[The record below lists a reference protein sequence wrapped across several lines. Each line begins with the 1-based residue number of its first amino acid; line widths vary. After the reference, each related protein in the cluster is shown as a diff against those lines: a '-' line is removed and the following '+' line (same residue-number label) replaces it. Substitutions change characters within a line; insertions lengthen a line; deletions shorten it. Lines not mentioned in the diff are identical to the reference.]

1 LVILADKAGRRSLF
15 LAITEREGF
24 PYRLLHTKE
33 GNFRSLMIEFDI
45 LTLFPGL
52 CEGAFSE
59 SILGKAQ
66 ENRLIQVRCLDL
78 RRWASGKHRVT
89 DEPPYG
95 GGPGMVMK
103 AEPIFAAVE
112 AIRRPGSHVILMS
125 ATGPRFTQQKAQELV
140 KKSHLLFVCGHYEGV
155 DQRVADH
162 VVDEELSIGDYIL
175 TNGAIAATVVVDA
188 VARLIPGVLGEA
200 DSATDESFSDGL
212 LEYPHYTRPAD
223 FRGLKVPEILLSGNH
238 AAIEAWRKA
247 EAVKRTVERRPGLA
261 PDLAPSSK
269 LQTPPRRLDSE
280 RVRQASREATS
291 SKPGTSASS
300 RSAVNEES

>member
-1 LVILADKAGRRSLF
+1 
-15 LAITEREGF
+15 
-24 PYRLLHTKE
+24 
-33 GNFRSLMIEFDI
+33 MIEFDI
-45 LTLFPGL
+45 LTLFPRL
-52 CEGAFSE
+52 CEGALAA

-78 RRWASGKHRVT
+78 RQWASGKHRVT

-112 AIRRPGSHVILMS
+112 AIRRPESHIILMS
-125 ATGPRFTQQKAQELV
+125 ATGRRFTQAKARELAD
-140 KKSHLLFVCGHYEGV
+140 KSHLIFVCGHYEGV

-162 VVDEELSIGDYIL
+162 LVDEELSIGDYIL

-200 DSATDESFSDGL
+200 DSAMDESFSNGF
-212 LEYPHYTRPAD
+212 LEYPHYTRPAE

-238 AAIEAWRKA
+238 AAIETWRKA
-247 EAVKRTVERRPGLA
+247 EALKRTVERRPDLT
-261 PDLAPSSK
+261 PDHASSSK
-269 LQTPPRRLDSE
+269 LPTSPPRLDS
-280 RVRQASREATS
+280 VRLRRAGRDATS
-291 SKPGTSASS
+291 GKPGASEKGE
-300 RSAVNEES
+300 N

>member
-1 LVILADKAGRRSLF
+1 
-15 LAITEREGF
+15 
-24 PYRLLHTKE
+24 
-33 GNFRSLMIEFDI
+33 MIEFDI
-45 LTLFPGL
+45 LTLFPRL
-52 CEGAFSE
+52 CEGTFSE

-66 ENRLIQVRCLDL
+66 ENRLIRVRCLDL
-78 RRWASGKHRVT
+78 RQWASGKHRVT

-112 AIRRPGSHVILMS
+112 AIRRPGSHAILMS
-125 ATGPRFTQQKAQELV
+125 ATGQRFTQRKAQELAE
-140 KKSHLLFVCGHYEGV
+140 KSHLIFVCGHYEGV

-162 VVDEELSIGDYIL
+162 LVDEELSIGDYIL

-200 DSATDESFSDGL
+200 DSATNESFTNGL
-212 LEYPHYTRPAD
+212 LEYPHYTRPSD

-247 EAVKRTVERRPGLA
+247 EALKRTVERRP
-261 PDLAPSSK
+261 DLAPGTRGSADNDDVRERVSTSGME
-269 LQTPPRRLDSE
+269 QGHAEAFQAEQVSEPGSE
-280 RVRQASREATS
+280 RI
-291 SKPGTSASS
+291 ASS
-300 RSAVNEES
+300 GSLMNEES